1 MLIKSRMSFSNV
13 ILANARIQENSLDA
27 GSSPA

>member
-1 MLIKSRMSFSNV
+1 MLTKPRKSFSNV
-13 ILANARIQENSLDA
+13 ILENARIQENGLDA

>member
-13 ILANARIQENSLDA
+13 ILANARIQENGLDA